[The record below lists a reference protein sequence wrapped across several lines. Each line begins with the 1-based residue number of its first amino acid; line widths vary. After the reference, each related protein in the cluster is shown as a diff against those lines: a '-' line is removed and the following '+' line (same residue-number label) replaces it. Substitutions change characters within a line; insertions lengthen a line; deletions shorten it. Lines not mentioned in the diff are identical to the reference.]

1 MTYRLIWNDGQA
13 FNVPQ
18 ACDGIT
24 PHPCNATT
32 REALPYRY
40 RAAFDR
46 SNAWSHTYTC
56 LGGRLES
63 VHRTLVMRSGKIV
76 TIYAHEESR

>member
-1 MTYRLIWNDGQA
+1 MLYRLIWNDGHA

-18 ACDGIT
+18 ACEGMT
-24 PHPCNATT
+24 PHPCNAAT

-46 SNAWSHTYTC
+46 SKAWSQTYAF
-56 LGGRLES
+56 LGGKLES
-63 VHRTLVMRSGKIV
+63 VHRTLVMRSGKII
-76 TIYAHEESR
+76 TIYAHEQ